1 MTKRDPRMPRALPPR
16 VEKRP
21 SPDQWSAVEIMTL
34 DEAAHLMWPDG
45 PLTVTSLR
53 TAVRDHQLEVVR
65 VAGKILTCKAAL
77 ERMVACTSPASET
90 PTAEAAPA
98 PSGSIAEMQRRYL
111 DRFVK

>member
-53 TAVRDHQLEVVR
+53 TAVRDRQLDIVR
-65 VAGKILTCKAAL
+65 VAGKILTCRAAL
-77 ERMVACTSPASET
+77 ERMLACTSPPSDVPA
-90 PTAEAAPA
+90 AEPAPA
-98 PSGSIAEMQRRYL
+98 RSGSIAEMQRRYL
-111 DRFVK
+111 DRFAK